1 MFEEPL
7 NDTERETAR
16 ELGRFLHRGCRVVLA
31 DGAGA
36 PFSLL
41 RPLAHA
47 ARAVG
52 GVELVLGWYL
62 GPQVRKFPS
71 DAFPVVRGYLGGYGL
86 AGNEHVRFAPV
97 RLSAMPA
104 LLAGPWRPDL
114 LLLGLTTGRAL
125 GTEVSWMPAAMRSA
139 SQVIAEVNHDL
150 PAASITVAGT
160 EGVPVVA
167 EVNRPPAALPLPP
180 RSEAADAIGVAVAS
194 RIPAGAC
201 VQVGPGAVGEA
212 ALRAIDVPVR
222 IESGVLTDPVRDL
235 ARRGLLLGEP
245 VCAYV
250 AGTPELYA
258 WADQRPL
265 AREVEY
271 THDIGRLSRLPLVAI
286 NTALEIDHTGQVN
299 IEGVAGRTI
308 AGVGGHTDFAAA
320 GGRAADGLSIVALP
334 AFRGG
339 RPTLVDRLSAPVSTA
354 RTDVDIVITEAGSRD
369 VRGLSDSERATA
381 LAALWERARR
391 NHGAPPSSSRV
402 DR

>member
-1 MFEEPL
+1 LFDESL
-7 NDTERETAR
+7 KDTERETAR

-31 DGAGA
+31 DGVGS

-62 GPQVRKFPS
+62 GPRVRRFPPE
-71 DAFPVVRGYLGGYGL
+71 AFPVVRGYLGGYGL
-86 AGNEHVRFAPV
+86 SGNEGVRFAPV

-114 LLLGLTTGRAL
+114 LLLGLTAGRAL

-139 SQVIAEVNHDL
+139 ARVVAEVNHGL
-150 PAASITVAGT
+150 PTASVPVPGT
-160 EGVPVVA
+160 ENAPVVA

-201 VQVGPGAVGEA
+201 VQVGPGMVGDA
-212 ALRAIDVPVR
+212 ALRALEVPVR

-245 VCAYV
+245 VCAYI
-250 AGTPELYA
+250 AGTPDLYA

-299 IEGVAGRTI
+299 VEGVAGRTI
-308 AGVGGHTDFAAA
+308 AGVGGHADFAAA
-320 GGRAADGLSIVALP
+320 GGRAADGLSIIALP

-339 RPTLVDRLSAPVSTA
+339 RPTLVDRLSTPVSTA
-354 RTDVDIVITEAGSRD
+354 RTDVDIVITEAGSGD
-369 VRGLSDSERATA
+369 LRGLSDAERAAA
-381 LAALWERARR
+381 LATMWERAR
-391 NHGAPPSSSRV
+391 
-402 DR
+402 